1 VEVVKLAAAL
11 ETRTIGVG
19 LGCHGGVT
27 GSDFVCVCRKED
39 LRVPVTAAV
48 RGGNGRGV
56 EVWREG
62 ERARSGQARER
73 ERGMCR
79 YFTVGMDSER
89 MGFC

>member
-1 VEVVKLAAAL
+1 M
-11 ETRTIGVG
+11 
-19 LGCHGGVT
+19 
-27 GSDFVCVCRKED
+27 
-39 LRVPVTAAV
+39 TAAV